1 MILQATSIAN
11 LVSNLG
17 LAAVGLPILQM
28 VVGLIPTILNRW
40 FIKKAEFSR
49 RSVYLK
55 EKVSEDLCKNQAYL
69 IDRAINSD
77 EPIRGNGQEKPDL
90 VNSYQKQLYKLHFMG
105 YTLDEAHRKY
115 TVLDRILL
123 FTIISGLILIGLVFV
138 KSLTALVLI
147 LSAILL
153 CVELL
158 LIYLMFQKVCLI
170 EQYEHDLLKS
180 D

>member
-1 MILQATSIAN
+1 MILQATSIAD

-17 LAAVGLPILQM
+17 LAAVGLLVLQM

-40 FIKKAEFSR
+40 FIKNAEYSR
-49 RSVYLK
+49 RSIYLK
-55 EKVSEDLCKNQAYL
+55 EKVSEDLCKNHAYL
-69 IDRAINSD
+69 IDRAINSE

-90 VNSYQKQLYKLHFMG
+90 VNSYHKQLYKLHLMG

-115 TVLDRILL
+115 IVLDRVLL
-123 FTIISGLILIGLVFV
+123 LTITSGLILFGLVFV
-138 KSLTALVLI
+138 KSLTAWVLI

-153 CVELL
+153 CTELL
-158 LIYLMFQKVCLI
+158 LIYLMFREVCLL
-170 EQYEHDLLKS
+170 ERYEHDLLKS